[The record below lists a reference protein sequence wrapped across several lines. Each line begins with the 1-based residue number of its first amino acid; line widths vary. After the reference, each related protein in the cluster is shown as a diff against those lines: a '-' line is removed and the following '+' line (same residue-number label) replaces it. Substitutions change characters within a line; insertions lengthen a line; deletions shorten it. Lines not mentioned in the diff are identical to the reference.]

1 MLSIGIVGSDNSH
14 ALAYSSLLNLEQ
26 IAGDDARATC
36 IWGQEA
42 DRTKEV
48 AEKAHI
54 DRIVATP
61 EDMIGQVDAVM
72 VEDRHGGLHAAHALP
87 FLERGIPVFV
97 DKPLALTLA
106 DCGKII
112 ATANANDT
120 WITSFSSLRT
130 CASTEALARHAGEIG
145 EIRSGQFAGP
155 CDFESEYGGAYF
167 YGTHT
172 VEIAIRLLGEDI
184 RAVRATREGKL
195 AVLDVIWDHGALGTI
210 TYLGDAE
217 YHFHATLF
225 GTGGMTSGEVIADHD
240 GYRTALGIV
249 LNALERGERPL
260 DDRQLVRPVAVM
272 HAMEQ
277 SLARNSA
284 MIEVEPLIGQALSP
298 LAAD

>member
-42 DRTKEV
+42 NRTRDV
-48 AEKAHI
+48 AAKALI

-72 VEDRHGGLHAAHALP
+72 VEDRHGGLHAEHALP

-97 DKPLALTLA
+97 DKPLALSLA
-106 DCGKII
+106 DCGRII
-112 ATANANDT
+112 ATANANDA
-120 WITSFSSLRT
+120 WLTSFSSLRT
-130 CASTEALARHAGEIG
+130 CASTEALATRTRKIG
-145 EIRSGQFAGP
+145 DIRCAQFAGP
-155 CDFESEYGGAYF
+155 CDFESEYGGVFF

-172 VEIAIRLLGEDI
+172 VEIAIRLIGEDI
-184 RAVRATREGKL
+184 RSVRATREGKL
-195 AVLDVIWDHGALGTI
+195 AVVDVVWDHGALGTI
-210 TYLGDAE
+210 SYLGDAE

-225 GTGGMTSGEVIADHD
+225 GTSGMASGEVVADHD

-249 LNALERGERPL
+249 LDALEHGTRPL

-272 HAMEQ
+272 HAMQQ
-277 SLARNSA
+277 SLARNGE
-284 MIEVEPLIGQALSP
+284 MVDVEPLIDLALAP